1 MTFLQINIMLMTITV
16 ILASLMGA
24 CLLYSMKT
32 MRTRLAKINK
42 KNESKD
48 KIGEKHVTRSK
59 TSQENF

>member
-32 MRTRLAKINK
+32 MRTQLAKINK
-42 KNESKD
+42 KNE
-48 KIGEKHVTRSK
+48 IER
-59 TSQENF
+59 

>member
-24 CLLYSMKT
+24 CLFYSKKT

-42 KNESKD
+42 KNEV
-48 KIGEKHVTRSK
+48 ER
-59 TSQENF
+59 